1 MKKEDALVTDIERNK
16 ELFEYEMT
24 EVLIKLKGEF
34 AAVKGEDVKG
44 DNIGM
49 TVEKPN
55 IELKEPKLTVD
66 GIHVDIAEIPDTM
79 EIKPIKVTLLD
90 KLLSETT
97 KITAPG
103 EIRITKKDPGSPK
116 QLLKDLNERF
126 DIPAISITGFS
137 DEKKNIDKTAIT
149 SKVEIPNVK
158 IGSVKTGS
166 ADKKVSVTVANDL
179 AVPEK
184 ISAAAK
190 DKPVL
195 SEAVSIGNIAVP
207 EIKTAPALAKTT
219 VMPVDAVR
227 IKGTDIPAVKAGFD
241 PGIKFDVSVSVAVP
255 DLEMPKPD
263 IEDFRAE
270 KAKMPAFPD
279 VPEKPDFS
287 GYIEDILNSFKA

>member
-34 AAVKGEDVKG
+34 ATVKGEDVKG

-55 IELKEPKLTVD
+55 IELKEPKISVD
-66 GIHVDIAEIPDTM
+66 DIHVDIAEIPKVA
-79 EIKPIKVTLLD
+79 EVKPIKVTLLD
-90 KLLSETT
+90 KLLSETS

-103 EIRITKKDPGSPK
+103 EIRIAKKDPASPK

-126 DIPAISITGFS
+126 DIPEISITCFS
-137 DEKKNIDKTAIT
+137 GLKKDIDRSAIT
-149 SKVEIPNVK
+149 SKVEIPSVN

-166 ADKKVSVTVANDL
+166 ADNNVSVTVANDFNI
-179 AVPEK
+179 PGK

-195 SEAVSIGNIAVP
+195 SEAVSVGNITVP
-207 EIKTAPALAKTT
+207 EIKTAPALAGMAVKN
-219 VMPVDAVR
+219 MDAVR
-227 IKGTDIPAVKAGFD
+227 VKGTDIPAVKAGFD
-241 PGIKFDVSVSVAVP
+241 PDIKIGVSVSVAVP

-263 IEDFRAE
+263 IEDFKSE